1 MSFIPAGQDYDFQ
14 IVKINTVTE
23 SKPNPEWRFAN
34 TKSGSNYVLAYC
46 LDGEACYFFGE
57 QDHKVVKGDLLLF
70 PKECLRTGRSNPDN
84 PWSFYSISFDIGFTD
99 EESGRYFDS
108 MGGIIRNPNLQT
120 LQSQLSELHHT
131 WTGRRNGYRVRCKSL
146 LMDILYRMLKE
157 RDKIRFHSGKYQ
169 AIERVLQ
176 LIQSDFTRS
185 YSIEELA
192 RHARLS
198 PSHFRLLFKQI
209 TGITSVKYSNRIRM
223 LKARDLLASGEC
235 NVTEAA
241 LAVGFQDIFYFSR
254 LFKKTLGINPSD
266 LME

>member
-14 IVKINTVTE
+14 IDKINAITE
-23 SKPNPEWRFAN
+23 GKPNPEWRFAKTN
-34 TKSGSNYVLAYC
+34 LGPNYVLAYC
-46 LDGEACYFFGE
+46 LDGEAFYFFNGRE
-57 QDHKVVKGDLLLF
+57 HKVIKGDVLLF
-70 PKECLRTGRSNPDN
+70 PKEFLRTGRSNPDN
-84 PWSFYSISFDIGFTD
+84 PWSFYSLSFDISFPD
-99 EESGRYFDS
+99 EESRRYFNS
-108 MGGIIRNPNLQT
+108 MEGIIRNSNLHI
-120 LQSQLSELHHT
+120 LQPQLSELHHT

-146 LMDILYRMLKE
+146 LMDVLYRMLKE
-157 RDKIRFHSGKYQ
+157 RDRARFNSAQYQ

-209 TGITSVKYSNRIRM
+209 TGMTSVQYSNQIRM
-223 LKARDLLASGEC
+223 LKARDLLVSGEC

-241 LAVGFQDIFYFSR
+241 LAVGFHDIFYFSR
-254 LFKKTLGINPSD
+254 LFKKTLNANPSG

>member
-14 IVKINTVTE
+14 IIRINTITE
-23 SKPNPEWRFAN
+23 SKPNREWRFAKTN
-34 TKSGSNYVLAYC
+34 LGTNYVLAYC
-46 LDGEACYFFGE
+46 LDGEACYSFDG
-57 QDHKVVKGDLLLF
+57 QDHQVVKGDMLLF
-70 PKECLRTGRSNPDN
+70 PKKFFRTGRSSPDN
-84 PWSFYSISFDIGFTD
+84 PWSFYSLSFDISFPD
-99 EESGRYFDS
+99 EESRRYFDS
-108 MGGIIRNPNLQT
+108 MGGVIRNPNLHL

-157 RDKIRFHSGKYQ
+157 RDRARFHTAQYQ

-185 YSIEELA
+185 YSILELA

-198 PSHFRLLFKQI
+198 TSHFRLLFKQI
-209 TGITSVKYSNRIRM
+209 TGMTSVQYSNQIRM

-254 LFKKTLGINPSD
+254 LFKKTLGINPSE